1 MPGKA
6 GRSKRKY
13 TPLGKKKK
21 SQRVAPAKVVPEPP
35 VSSSEVKTSS
45 GVVRP
50 PVVSATPAQY
60 PYINSELRRIG
71 ILSVVIIA
79 ILVVLSFILS

>member
-13 TPLGKKKK
+13 TLTGQKKK
-21 SQRVAPAKVVPEPP
+21 SQGVARAKAVPELT
-35 VSSSEVKTSS
+35 VSSSEVKISS
-45 GVVRP
+45 EAVRT
-50 PVVSATPAQY
+50 PVASATTAHY
-60 PYINSELRRIG
+60 PYIKSELRRIG
-71 ILSVVIIA
+71 ILSAVIIV